1 MLPTLAEGVVDDAD
15 AFEDEGGGRAEERGG
30 EKREMGVGGEE
41 GVMSIGEEMGVGRI
55 SSISRKKEASRPQ
68 LLLSE

>member
-15 AFEDEGGGRAEERGG
+15 AFEDEGGGRVEERGG

-41 GVMSIGEEMGVGRI
+41 GVMSIGEEMAVGRI
-55 SSISRKKEASRPQ
+55 SSISRKKEADRPQ
-68 LLLSE
+68 LLF